1 MLQVRAHLNCFKTT
15 VFSIFKQIGADE
27 LFIVSLYMV
36 LCSKFVVEK
45 ENKLPINSGKG
56 GILLGCKNDD
66 CQLIVS
72 LMSVKC
78 QLFYSCFFI
87 AKLYFRTK
95 NSYLL

>member
-1 MLQVRAHLNCFKTT
+1 MCHYIL
-15 VFSIFKQIGADE
+15 
-27 LFIVSLYMV
+27 V
-36 LCSKFVVEK
+36 LCSKFVVEE

-56 GILLGCKNDD
+56 RILLGCKNDD

>member
-1 MLQVRAHLNCFKTT
+1 MSYLLCHYTL
-15 VFSIFKQIGADE
+15 
-27 LFIVSLYMV
+27 V